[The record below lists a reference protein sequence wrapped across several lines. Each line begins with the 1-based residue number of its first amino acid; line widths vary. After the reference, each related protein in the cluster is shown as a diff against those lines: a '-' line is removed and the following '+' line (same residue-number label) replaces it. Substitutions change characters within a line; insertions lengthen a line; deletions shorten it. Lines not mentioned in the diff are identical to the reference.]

1 VADIVITH
9 ETELPEV
16 QLAYFHDL
24 EVCELAV
31 IDRHGLSCIT
41 IRGEDAHVVARAILA
56 VQQITRRDTRRE
68 ARRG

>member
-9 ETELPEV
+9 ETELPVV
-16 QLAYFHDL
+16 QFDYFHDS

-68 ARRG
+68 AGRG